1 MELDELS
8 KDTLKSYYRD
18 ANLHRRNLEGYKKSA
33 DKLVSQHP
41 NSDYAKNQVSDAS
54 RMVNV
59 RKTGLKTAAD
69 KIRGNA
75 RVNANEEVEMDTFTI
90 EDLVAA
96 SVAQKP
102 GDFEEVFNN
111 LILDKVATAV
121 DQKKLEIAQ
130 TMFNPVEEE

>member
-1 MELDELS
+1 
-8 KDTLKSYYRD
+8 
-18 ANLHRRNLEGYKKSA
+18 
-33 DKLVSQHP
+33 
-41 NSDYAKNQVSDAS
+41 
-54 RMVNV
+54 
-59 RKTGLKTAAD
+59 
-69 KIRGNA
+69 
-75 RVNANEEVEMDTFTI
+75 MDTFTI